1 MKRERSEDGG
11 LGACPHEMKSRESKG
26 RGKGEK
32 KKVTY
37 RFLATKLVTRETKDD
52 ELIWV
57 GRGDLLV
64 QRLEALVLGREAAF
78 GGGVY
83 DEDDF
88 AFVVFEG
95 DGGAF
100 LCRG

>member
-1 MKRERSEDGG
+1 LE
-11 LGACPHEMKSRESKG
+11 G
-26 RGKGEK
+26 RGEK
-32 KKVTY
+32 KTY
-37 RFLATKLVTRETKDD
+37 RFLTTELVTRETKDD
-52 ELIWV
+52 KLIWV

-78 GGGVY
+78 GGSVY

-88 AFVVFEG
+88 AFIDFEG
-95 DGGAF
+95 DSGAF